1 MLKPEVHNCIANICY
16 WAMYE
21 KTLDRAMGRILG
33 NFIYDP
39 ISRVSPMERAS
50 QIREALASNEKLSDS
65 DIGVPP
71 NRRWSEEAFRDLLAQ
86 IVNRIEFYEPSGP
99 PKFQDINKLTDR
111 QLEELRALVQPLAMT
126 STLSD
131 AIKTFEE
138 KVLPDI
144 NDFKGRYDAELLIRH
159 ILWFD
164 TSKILPMFFTS
175 KVTDS
180 TFREYLRNIAWKIED
195 AGRPWKVVAEE

>member
-1 MLKPEVHNCIANICY
+1 MLKDEVRGCIAAINY
-16 WAMYE
+16 WAWYE
-21 KTLDRAMGRILG
+21 DTLDGAMNRVLG
-33 NFIYDP
+33 EYIYDTL
-39 ISRVSPMERAS
+39 SKKSPLERAS
-50 QIREALASNEKLSDS
+50 QIREALESNEKLSR
-65 DIGVPP
+65 IGIPMTP
-71 NRRWSEEAFRDLLAQ
+71 RWSEEESRALLNQ
-86 IVNRIEFYEPSGP
+86 LVDRIEFYEPGGP
-99 PKFQDINKLTDR
+99 PRFQDINKLTER
-111 QLEELRALVQPLAMT
+111 LEELRPLVQPLAET

-138 KVLPDI
+138 KVLPNLGNYKAHMDARQLL
-144 NDFKGRYDAELLIRH
+144 RYVLL
-159 ILWFD
+159 FD